1 MPLAGDDDGFAD
13 CAAGAAGLAD
23 HEAFDQQEAER
34 GIEKD
39 WLHKNTFEIFKT
51 CNVVRNFGSVDEI
64 LVWEHANKATKLYL
78 YVVC

>member
-39 WLHKNTFEIFKT
+39 
-51 CNVVRNFGSVDEI
+51 
-64 LVWEHANKATKLYL
+64 
-78 YVVC
+78 